1 MANLKKI
8 LVAYDGSSHSKAALG
23 WAMLLGNYDN
33 AELDVI
39 KVFEPNDPPPAAFTA
54 PRVEQY
60 AEIEE
65 EEKKYGPMQATGIT
79 NVTTEDDPADDEDP
93 KKGTDDE

>member
-54 PRVEQY
+54 PRVAQY

-65 EEKKYGPMQATGIT
+65 EDRQMLKDVE
-79 NVTTEDDPADDEDP
+79 ADC
-93 KKGTDDE
+93 KRRCNLKLQRLC